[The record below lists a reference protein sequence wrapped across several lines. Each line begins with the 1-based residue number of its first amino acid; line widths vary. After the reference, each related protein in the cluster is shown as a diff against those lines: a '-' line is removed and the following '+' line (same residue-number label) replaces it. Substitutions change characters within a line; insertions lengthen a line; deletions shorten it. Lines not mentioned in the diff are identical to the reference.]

1 MGRIGFATVRTTSLA
16 YAVEQLH
23 AAKGHWRIEIGAET
37 NLVVNI
43 AVWQQWSEVI
53 ARFCSKLNGDSAFI
67 AGLLNQVGVL
77 YILAKYD
84 EYPKLLQDPTA
95 RQDLINE
102 WAAPIGE
109 NIVTNW
115 EFSEEIRATLNP
127 AEDEAARP
135 DNQATLV
142 DVVFA
147 AKASLENKGGEVCSC
162 TGKQAP

>member
-1 MGRIGFATVRTTSLA
+1 M
-16 YAVEQLH
+16 
-23 AAKGHWRIEIGAET
+23 
-37 NLVVNI
+37 
-43 AVWQQWSEVI
+43 SEVI

-147 AKASLENKGGEVCSC
+147 AKASLENKGGEVCD
-162 TGKQAP
+162 APASRRLKLKDEMMPEIMELYQLRIDSLASAVS